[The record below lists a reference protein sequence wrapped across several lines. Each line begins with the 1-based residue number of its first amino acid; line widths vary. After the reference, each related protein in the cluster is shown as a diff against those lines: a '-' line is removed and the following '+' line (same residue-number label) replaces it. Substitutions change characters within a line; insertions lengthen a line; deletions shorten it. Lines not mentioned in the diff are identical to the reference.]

1 MIWLYRGLVGLS
13 ILLIMIWTSGVITTL
28 ITRFFNPL
36 KKLSKEE
43 KVIYL
48 TFDDGMNT
56 HFTPKL
62 LDLLKKENIQASF
75 FMLTST
81 IDGNEDIL
89 HRMKNEGHVIGL
101 HGYHHDNQILQL
113 PHMLIRDTK
122 KSLKLFEKQGIT
134 VHHSRAP
141 WGHLSLVGYI
151 LNKIY
156 NIKPIFWN
164 VIVQDWEKDTT
175 PEILI
180 EKLMR
185 KVQGTSVICMHDGR
199 GKNDAPLKT
208 IKALETCIPK
218 WKEEGYRF
226 ETVEK
231 IN

>member
-28 ITRFFNPL
+28 ITRFFSPF

-89 HRMKNEGHVIGL
+89 YRMKNEGHI
-101 HGYHHDNQILQL
+101 I
-113 PHMLIRDTK
+113 
-122 KSLKLFEKQGIT
+122 
-134 VHHSRAP
+134 
-141 WGHLSLVGYI
+141 
-151 LNKIY
+151 
-156 NIKPIFWN
+156 
-164 VIVQDWEKDTT
+164 
-175 PEILI
+175 
-180 EKLMR
+180 
-185 KVQGTSVICMHDGR
+185 
-199 GKNDAPLKT
+199 
-208 IKALETCIPK
+208 
-218 WKEEGYRF
+218 
-226 ETVEK
+226 
-231 IN
+231 